1 MFATH
6 AVEVE
11 VDIETGV
18 VKVLK
23 VVAAHDVGR
32 AINPITCE
40 QQIEG
45 SVVMGVSNTLFEEF
59 KMEKGRI
66 LNGSLSDYKLATTLD
81 MPEIVPILVEST
93 HQEGPFGAKGVGEP
107 AAAAT
112 APAIAG
118 AIFDAVGIRIKDL
131 PITAEKVWAA
141 LKEQRGNGWPVFPDR
156 EKMQRRE
163 DNTGE
168 ENA

>member
-1 MFATH
+1 MGSIFWMFGTH
-6 AVEVE
+6 AAEVE

-23 VVAAHDVGR
+23 VVAAHDVGH
-32 AINPITCE
+32 AINPIGCE

-45 SVVMGVSNTLFEEF
+45 AVMMGLSNTLFEEF

-66 LNGSLSDYKLATTLD
+66 LNDSLADYKVATILD
-81 MPEIVPILVEST
+81 MPEIVPIIVEA
-93 HQEGPFGAKGVGEP
+93 HHKEGPFGAKGIGEP

-112 APAIAG
+112 APAIAN

-131 PITAEKVWAA
+131 PITPEKVLAA
-141 LKEQRGNGWPVFPDR
+141 LKKKEGKD
-156 EKMQRRE
+156 
-163 DNTGE
+163 
-168 ENA
+168 

>member
-1 MFATH
+1 
-6 AVEVE
+6 
-11 VDIETGV
+11 

-45 SVVMGVSNTLFEEF
+45 SVIMGLSNTLFEEL
-59 KMEKGRI
+59 KMEGGRI
-66 LNGSLSDYKLATTLD
+66 LNNSLADYKLATFSD
-81 MPEIVPILVEST
+81 MPQIIPIIVEST

-141 LKEQRGNGWPVFPDR
+141 LRGR
-156 EKMQRRE
+156 MIE
-163 DNTGE
+163 
-168 ENA
+168 